1 MVSRNSTTTKEF
13 NELRPVS
20 CRWESRIAHHAL
32 TDVHTLPAFV
42 VRDEDRWYIQHIHV
56 DERFEAIGDRIVRME
71 DVVKFRTSGQNKIL
85 A

>member
-1 MVSRNSTTTKEF
+1 MNQARHLLLGKNNS
-13 NELRPVS
+13 
-20 CRWESRIAHHAL
+20 HHTL

-42 VRDEDRWYIQHIHV
+42 VRDEDRWHVHHVDV
-56 DERFEAIGDRIVRME
+56 DERFEAVGDRIIRME